1 MKTKIVLI
9 HVDHDNA
16 RKVCEDIESMVF
28 THNELLDYFNDNEIV
43 RYQVFDI
50 SDFMDGVNDQELD
63 VLTECFMSYVNVI

>member
-16 RKVCEDIESMVF
+16 RKVCENIGGMVV
-28 THNELLDYFNDNEIV
+28 THNELLDYFNNNEIV